1 MTVNCAGS
9 TVGSS
14 ALIPLGERASIGL
27 LAIGSHDTERFLPT
41 MSTDFLVRIGEL
53 VSEAMLARSA

>member
-1 MTVNCAGS
+1 
-9 TVGSS
+9 
-14 ALIPLGERASIGL
+14 LHGL

-53 VSEAMLARSA
+53 VSEAMLARSSA